1 MNADLESTPL
11 IEASETSSFPVNV
24 ESSSFIGKQTRIA
37 AAVSA
42 LLSLSVMAVY
52 LYTPTEQFMS
62 PTTNLQIWDTQDDLA
77 FCPNNFIYG
86 VTPRTASRGCV
97 VVSKDDLFDPIAE
110 TGISMTAAHLCVGSS
125 DVDGLLKVDF
135 EMIKSMG
142 MFHDERTGFQS
153 ISGIA
158 PGQDVDVQVF
168 SGKNFDGQMATINAN
183 EDGRLPTKFYADGT
197 PVNDNVGSF
206 IVVNS
211 ADHFFAGKR
220 CGLHQQVCPMV
231 ISAEQ
236 ASIEPL
242 PGCMVLTTRDPTS
255 LAPTAQTKAVRVC
268 ADSESYILNID
279 KLALTAMGMI
289 WNDNGRKSQISYLK
303 KGQSVS
309 AVYYKE
315 DTPGSGPHLVGAGSL
330 TGKKYSDGTLVNDNI
345 YSMTMNAGASEIP
358 MSCDIMEAV
367 KTVTIVE

>member
-1 MNADLESTPL
+1 MNGDLESTPL
-11 IEASETSSFPVNV
+11 IESSETSTAPVV
-24 ESSSFIGKQTRIA
+24 ESSSFFGKRTRTA

-52 LYTPTEQFMS
+52 FYTPTEQFMS
-62 PTTNLQIWDTQDDLA
+62 ATTNLQIWDIQDDLA

-97 VVSKDDLFDPIAE
+97 VISKDDLFDPIAE
-110 TGISMTAAHLCVGSS
+110 TGISMSAAHLCVGSS
-125 DVDGLLKVDF
+125 DTDGLLKVDF
-135 EMIKSMG
+135 DMIKDMG
-142 MFHDERTGFQS
+142 LFYDDTTGYHS

-168 SGKNFDGQMATINAN
+168 SGKNFDGKMATINAN
-183 EDGRLPTKFYADGT
+183 EDGRLPGKFYADGT
-197 PVNDNVGSF
+197 SANDNVGSF
-206 IVVNS
+206 IVVS
-211 ADHFFAGKR
+211 RADHFFAGKK

-231 ISAEQ
+231 ITAEQ
-236 ASIEPL
+236 ALMEPL

-255 LAPTAQTKAVRVC
+255 LVPSAQTTAVRVC

-279 KLALTAMGMI
+279 KLALTAMGVI
-289 WNDNGRKSQISYLK
+289 WNDSGRKSQISYLK

-315 DTPGSGPHLVGAGSL
+315 DTPGTGPHLVGAGSL
-330 TGKKYSDGTLVNDNI
+330 TGKKYSDGTKVNDNI

-358 MSCDIMEAV
+358 KSCDIMEGH
-367 KTVTIVE
+367 